1 MGNRNNINM
10 DKVLL
15 LDTNFSSAPIYQY
28 LIKENFKV
36 FVIGDNPNDYLA
48 KISPNYCNFNYSNIN
63 LVDDFIKEKGI
74 KYLVPGCNDFS
85 YKICS
90 QLTLKNHFLG
100 IENPEIND
108 IINNKEKFRKFS
120 LENDISIPRV
130 FQWNDI
136 PENTKFIVK
145 PVDSFSGNGISVLE
159 SSDIGVIDSAIKRAQ
174 IASKSNCFLIEEFV
188 EGQLYSLSAF
198 IVNQEIY
205 KDFIVEEHCIA
216 NPFAV
221 DTSWVDNNFCP
232 QNLKE
237 IRNQV
242 NTIARKLNLK
252 DGLLHTQ
259 FIQSNNK
266 LWIIEVTRRC
276 PGDLYSLLIEK
287 STGFRYAEEY
297 CKHFLQN
304 KNFDNRVSAGKN
316 DIIRHTITSIDQQD
330 FSTLEFNYS
339 IHINEYLPISTY
351 GSKLMPAPKGRVG
364 LLFINTNI
372 SESEKI
378 RKLLITRRLYNIK
391 PTF

>member
-1 MGNRNNINM
+1 M

-28 LIKENFKV
+28 LIKENFEV

-136 PENTKFIVK
+136 PENSKFIVK

-159 SSDIGVIDSAIKRAQ
+159 TSDIEVIDSAIKRAQ
-174 IASKSNCFLIEEFV
+174 IASKSKCFLIEEFV
-188 EGQLYSLSAF
+188 EGQLYSHSAF

-259 FIQSNNK
+259 FIQSNSK

-287 STGFRYAEEY
+287 STSFRYAEEY

-304 KNFDNRVSAGKN
+304 KNFDNQVSISKN
-316 DIIRHTITSIDQQD
+316 DIIRHTITSIEQQD

-378 RKLLITRRLYNIK
+378 RKLLITRKLYNIK

>member
-1 MGNRNNINM
+1 MN
-10 DKVLL
+10 KVLL

-28 LIKENFKV
+28 LIKENFEV

-48 KISPNYCNFNYSNIN
+48 KISPNYYNFNYSNID
-63 LVDDFIKEKGI
+63 LVEEFIKEKRI
-74 KYLVPGCNDFS
+74 NYLVPGCNDFS

-90 QLTLKNHFLG
+90 QLTVKNKFFG
-100 IENPEIND
+100 IESPEIND

-120 LENDISIPRV
+120 FENKISIPRV
-130 FQWNDI
+130 FQVSNI
-136 PENTKFIVK
+136 PENTKYIVK
-145 PVDSFSGNGISVLE
+145 PVDSFSGNGISVME
-159 SSDIGVIDSAIKRAQ
+159 SREIEFIDSAIKRAQ
-174 IASKSNCFLIEEFV
+174 IESKSNGFLIEEFV
-188 EGQLYSLSAF
+188 EGQLYSHSAF
-198 IVNQEIY
+198 IMNKEIY

-242 NTIARKLNLK
+242 NIIVRKLNLK

-259 FIQSNNK
+259 FIQSNSK

-297 CKHFLQN
+297 CKHFLRN
-304 KNFDNRVSAGKN
+304 KNFDNQLTESKN
-316 DIIRHTITSIDQQD
+316 DLIRHTITSIEKQD
-330 FSTLEFNYS
+330 FSSIQFNHS
-339 IHINEYLPISTY
+339 IHINEYLPISTC

-364 LLFINTNI
+364 LLFINANM

-378 RKLLITRRLYNIK
+378 KKLLLTRKLYNIK

>member
-1 MGNRNNINM
+1 M

-28 LIKENFKV
+28 LIKENFEV

-136 PENTKFIVK
+136 PENSKFIVK

-159 SSDIGVIDSAIKRAQ
+159 TSDIEVIDSAIKRAQ
-174 IASKSNCFLIEEFV
+174 IASKSKCFLIEEFV
-188 EGQLYSLSAF
+188 EGQLYSHSAF

-221 DTSWVDNNFCP
+221 DTSWVENNFCP

-259 FIQSNNK
+259 FIQSNSK

-287 STGFRYAEEY
+287 STSFRYAEEY

-304 KNFDNRVSAGKN
+304 KNFDNQVSISKN
-316 DIIRHTITSIDQQD
+316 DIIRHTITSIEQQD

-378 RKLLITRRLYNIK
+378 RKLLITRKLYNIK